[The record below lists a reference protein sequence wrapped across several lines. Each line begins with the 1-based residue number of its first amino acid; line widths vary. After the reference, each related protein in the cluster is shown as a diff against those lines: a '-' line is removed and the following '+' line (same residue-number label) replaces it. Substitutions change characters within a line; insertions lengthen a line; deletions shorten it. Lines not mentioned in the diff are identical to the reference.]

1 MPTPRYRI
9 ITTLTQ
15 PTYEAFARLAE
26 LQGRSKGSAVAEIM
40 ETLTPSL
47 TRTIALLEAAQEAH
61 PSMLAKLQQ
70 GIEGMEIELFRSV
83 GQASRGLEE
92 IRQSARV
99 IAGATVGSA
108 ADPARGLASRSRKAP
123 PSSNTGGNTTKARKP

>member
-9 ITTLTQ
+9 ITTLTK

-26 LQGRSKGSAVAEIM
+26 LQGRSKGSTVAEIM

-47 TRTIALLEAAQEAH
+47 TRTIALLEVAKESH
-61 PSMLAKLQQ
+61 PSMLTKLQ
-70 GIEGMEIELFRSV
+70 
-83 GQASRGLEE
+83 RGLEDMERDLYRATSQIRPE
-92 IRQSARV
+92 IDDIMQRARSK
-99 IAGATVGSA
+99 AGASA
-108 ADPARGLASRSRKAP
+108 ASPGLRPRKAP